1 MNRQEPIF
9 DGNFTQNFRVIA
21 SKLNKL
27 FGISR
32 YFVTK
37 NNLRGIAMGI
47 GPIGEEAFLPFIVS

>member
-1 MNRQEPIF
+1 MVE
-9 DGNFTQNFRVIA
+9 NFSVVA
-21 SKLNKL
+21 SKINKL

-32 YFVTK
+32 HFVNK